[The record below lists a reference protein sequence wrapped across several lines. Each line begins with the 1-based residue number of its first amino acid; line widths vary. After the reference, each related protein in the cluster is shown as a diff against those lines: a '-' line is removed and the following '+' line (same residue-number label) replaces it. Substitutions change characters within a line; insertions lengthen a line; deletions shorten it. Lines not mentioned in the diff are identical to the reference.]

1 MKEFIY
7 ISWLNNLGGF
17 DYWLFHGYSD
27 KLLSIEDT
35 GETKRNIFPSW
46 PKSYGTHADTITKQT
61 FRRTKKQML
70 IRSQN
75 LTRAQAEIL
84 GNEIKS
90 AILVQLITTRRD
102 RRTMIVDNSS
112 ITVQRGIDK
121 IHYVSFTVT
130 YTDDYPMQ
138 HV

>member
-1 MKEFIY
+1 VKEFIY

-35 GETKRNIFPSW
+35 GETKRNIFPNW

-61 FRRTKKQML
+61 LRRTKKQML

-84 GNEIKS
+84 GHEIKS

-130 YTDDYPMQ
+130 YTDDYPIQ